1 MPTPELFVTDSPL
14 DAVNE
19 DFHTAYAATRD
30 AALSDAPV
38 VVVLGDVIVLVLGD
52 DRREA
57 RVSPRRFH
65 IIKSAAHGPV
75 ALYAALVRE
84 PAGTLAPPAAAA
96 VRKIRARCELAHAS
110 TDDDS
115 QLPIVVELMAA
126 TIAHAAAA
134 ETRHDPGA
142 LAAFATAIGPRLL
155 AATEEATRLQLDAFD
170 EKVTALFAHLTADQ
184 RARLEVVVTG
194 EHQARARSLGMQ
206 YFAKLCGER
215 PGEEQ
220 RVAYAE
226 GATTTDEALT
236 LVGTRRLD
244 RSIARAFFGDARRL
258 QQDVL
263 GDAVA
268 AQLAARG

>member
-1 MPTPELFVTDSPL
+1 M
-14 DAVNE
+14 
-19 DFHTAYAATRD
+19 
-30 AALSDAPV
+30 
-38 VVVLGDVIVLVLGD
+38 VVVLGDVIALVMGD
-52 DRREA
+52 DVREA

-75 ALYAALVRE
+75 ALYAALVDA
-84 PAGTLAPPAAAA
+84 PAGTLSRA
-96 VRKIRARCELAHAS
+96 VASVIRNIRARCERALAS
-110 TDDDS
+110 EDNDC
-115 QLPIVVELMAA
+115 QLPIVKELLAA
-126 TIAHAAAA
+126 TIAHAAASEA
-134 ETRHDPGA
+134 RNDPDA
-142 LAAFATAIGPRLL
+142 LAAFATALGPRLL
-155 AATEEATRLQLDAFD
+155 AATEEATGLQLDAFD
-170 EKVTALFAHLTADQ
+170 EQVTKLLAHLTPDQ
-184 RARLEVVVTG
+184 RARFEVVVTG

-226 GATTTDEALT
+226 GATTVDEALT

-244 RSIARAFFGDARRL
+244 RSIASAFFGDPRRL

-268 AQLAARG
+268 ARLAARG